1 MGKKYNLFFLI
12 LIFII
17 AGCQTGSYSKTKI
30 AEDAAWA
37 LIYQLAENT
46 DDSVIAVYSFTEDG
60 EEGRISAYFENALP
74 TALVAAIED
83 EELDLTVV
91 SRSKIDQIL
100 QESEFQRSGLVN
112 ESEQIRIGQFLGA
125 DYIITG
131 TIDFNYEGKDY
142 TEYTLIIQVLDIE
155 EGTII
160 GGYQELFWVDK

>member
-1 MGKKYNLFFLI
+1 MGKKYSLFFLI
-12 LIFII
+12 LILMS

-37 LIYQLAENT
+37 LIYQLSENT
-46 DDSVIAVYSFTEDG
+46 EDSVIAVYSFKEDG
-60 EEGRISAYFENALP
+60 EESRISTYFENALP

-83 EELDLTVV
+83 VELDLTVV

-131 TIDFNYEGKDY
+131 TIDLNYEAEDY
-142 TEYTLIIQVLDIE
+142 TEFTLIIQVLDVE
-155 EGTII
+155 EGSII
-160 GGYQELFWVDK
+160 GGYQGLFWVEK